1 MVDAARFGERVFNCV
16 QGIHSTEVLASVGK
30 SDLAGKI
37 LIDWSNPYLYDG
49 RHISL
54 DPRWSGH
61 TSLGEANQALLPE
74 TEVVKTLNYLCHHLM
89 THPGLLPEAP
99 TGFYCG
105 NDKGAKAELA
115 KLLADFGWKDTLD
128 LGCTLA

>member
-1 MVDAARFGERVFNCV
+1 MVDAARFGERVSNCV

>member
-89 THPGLLPEAP
+89 THPGLLPEA
-99 TGFYCG
+99 
-105 NDKGAKAELA
+105 GANQIPKNHPHR
-115 KLLADFGWKDTLD
+115 LLCDRGDRIIQIRTQLRAFVSDFQ
-128 LGCTLA
+128 